1 MKSVDYILQGLFY
14 SSFFAVLSIE
24 QIRVLSFKRAI
35 ATKFI
40 L

>member
-1 MKSVDYILQGLFY
+1 MESVDYRLQGLFY
-14 SSFFAVLSIE
+14 SPFFAMLGVE